1 MSLMVEQPG
10 ICISVYRS
18 LFSAS
23 SALEFLE
30 RLELAIADEW
40 DYPELLWK
48 NSGVG
53 SNNQISSHRTSI
65 SCPLISLS
73 KPYPQT
79 ELSEFFK
86 QEIDDKIHV
95 AMIDYATENMLSTG
109 MREPYSV
116 LNHERP
122 ELWGEVKMRDE
133 QSLQCDFL
141 WHRSG
146 DQIVGIL
153 DGKSDD
159 RRRGGPGTC
168 TYTVKGTDVEF
179 FADAEWVLGPDILWD
194 YDLNTMG
201 GHQFVGRA
209 DRTHIKQYRARGY
222 QCRVED
228 ANGSREWHAHDR
240 GATLVVTSNAKQSQR
255 LMLLRAPL
263 PDAAGV
269 GMHDA
274 LRVAL
279 LPLDSEQPVFEVS
292 AAPIAPSA
300 ELVHDGIQ
308 VRCNLVKDLPP
319 MHAK

>member
-116 LNHERP
+116 L
-122 ELWGEVKMRDE
+122 KY
-133 QSLQCDFL
+133 F
-141 WHRSG
+141 
-146 DQIVGIL
+146 
-153 DGKSDD
+153 
-159 RRRGGPGTC
+159 PG
-168 TYTVKGTDVEF
+168 
-179 FADAEWVLGPDILWD
+179 AE
-194 YDLNTMG
+194 Y
-201 GHQFVGRA
+201 
-209 DRTHIKQYRARGY
+209 
-222 QCRVED
+222 
-228 ANGSREWHAHDR
+228 HAHYDHSPQTGR
-240 GATLVVTSNAKQSQR
+240 VFSMVASLSEADEGGELEFPKFDITLKLSPGDVVFFPSNFPYLHIAH
-255 LMLLRAPL
+255 PVV
-263 PDAAGV
+263 V
-269 GMHDA
+269 GFKHSI
-274 LRVAL
+274 VTWY
-279 LPLDSEQPVFEVS
+279 V
-292 AAPIAPSA
+292 
-300 ELVHDGIQ
+300 
-308 VRCNLVKDLPP
+308 
-319 MHAK
+319 